1 MIGCGQTNSYV
12 YKEEVLA
19 VADTKAEMTID
30 GMSCQ
35 AGCAAHIDEEFK
47 KLAVWFLLI

>member
-1 MIGCGQTNSYV
+1 MLKLFITPSLLVFLLIGCGQSNSSE

-30 GMSCQ
+30 GMSLSSRLRC
-35 AGCAAHIDEEFK
+35 
-47 KLAVWFLLI
+47 LY